1 MNVKE
6 IKDNTKYKALRSG
19 RIMQSCI
26 IDGKV
31 YMEFIECPEHSKESF
46 NLALCLSGRMKAF
59 PIKELIERE
68 VNRST
73 RPDFFF
79 KKSLTA

>member
-31 YMEFIECPEHSKESF
+31 YMEFIECPEHSKESLGIVF
-46 NLALCLSGRMKAF
+46 EWTDDAF
-59 PIKELIERE
+59 PIKELIDE
-68 VNRST
+68 
-73 RPDFFF
+73 
-79 KKSLTA
+79 K